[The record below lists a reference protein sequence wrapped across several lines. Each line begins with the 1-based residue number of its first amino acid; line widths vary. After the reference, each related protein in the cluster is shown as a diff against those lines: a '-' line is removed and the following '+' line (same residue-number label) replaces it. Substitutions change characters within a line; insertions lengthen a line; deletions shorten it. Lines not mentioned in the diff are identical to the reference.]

1 MLPLHKL
8 KRQAG
13 LKEIFRIKLSSAEV
27 GALYELFTNFSRVFT
42 EFSRILKQRARNETR
57 QQKSPQTPINTVFAG
72 FSLWLLQLDCD
83 SLRSL
88 APFGSPSQPSQCS
101 ASWSLSV
108 EPGLVQSNPHPY
120 ILKKKKTT
128 QVIFF
133 PLAPPTG
140 LEPVTP

>member
-8 KRQAG
+8 KSKAG
-13 LKEIFRIKLSSAEV
+13 PKEIFHIKLSSAED
-27 GALYELFTNFSRVFT
+27 GILYEHFTNFSRVFT
-42 EFSRILKQRARNETR
+42 DFSRVLKRKACKE
-57 QQKSPQTPINTVFAG
+57 NTTAEKPANAVLSVFTG

-88 APFGSPSQPSQCS
+88 APFGSPNQTSRCS

-108 EPGLVQSNPHPY
+108 EPVLVQSNPHPY